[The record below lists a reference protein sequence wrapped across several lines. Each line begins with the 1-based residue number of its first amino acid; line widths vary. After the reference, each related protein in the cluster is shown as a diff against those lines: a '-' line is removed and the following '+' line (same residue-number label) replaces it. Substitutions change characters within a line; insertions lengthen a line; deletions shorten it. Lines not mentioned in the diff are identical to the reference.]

1 MSRHDRT
8 TIPEDLSQVARESER
23 KFAAAESDVRP
34 VVSPFSVPWLVIS
47 YADLQRLPLDTR
59 AGFVISLIDGTC
71 TVQMMLDISHMPEDE
86 TLDILRELVRL
97 GAIELREP
105 KPSAM

>member
-8 TIPEDLSQVARESER
+8 TIPGDLSQVARESER
-23 KFAAAESDVRP
+23 KLAATDSDVRP
-34 VVSPFSVPWLVIS
+34 VVSLFAVPWLVVS
-47 YADLQRLPLDTR
+47 YVDLQRLPLDAR
-59 AGFVISLIDGTC
+59 AGFVISLVDGRC
-71 TVQMMLDISHMPEDE
+71 TVRMMLDISHMPEDE

-105 KPSAM
+105 RSAP